1 MKQIEVVAA
10 IIESDG
16 SFLATQRGY
25 GDFKG
30 FWEFPGGKIEID
42 ENRHDALIREI
53 LEELNVKI
61 RPVHFLGTVQHVY
74 PTFRLSMHCYISEIE
89 QGNISLN
96 EHLQARWLEE
106 TELDDVDWL
115 PADIIVVEKLKS
127 FLRKRN

>member
-30 FWEFPGGKIEID
+30 YWEFPGGKIEID

-61 RPVHFLGTVQHVY
+61 RPVHFLGTVQHDY